1 MINNISWG
9 SYLTVV
15 ALLVTGYYIV
25 VMLLY
30 FRMEMQQL
38 LKGRI
43 TAPESFSKQILE
55 QEIASSDPE
64 LFPEV
69 HLLMTDLC
77 RVIKQAC
84 VDKHEKDQLW
94 NTFQIKLVNY
104 QKLSGTAFQ
113 ERINKYVEEECIKQ
127 CAIYFSEEEMN
138 ALWL

>member
-1 MINNISWG
+1 MINNISWS
-9 SYLTVV
+9 SYLTVA

-25 VMLLY
+25 VMLVY
-30 FRMEMQQL
+30 FRMEMRQR
-38 LKGRI
+38 LKRRI
-43 TAPESFSKQILE
+43 SAPKSFSKQILE
-55 QEIASSDPE
+55 QQIAASDPE

-77 RVIKQAC
+77 RIIKQAC
-84 VDKHEKDQLW
+84 VEKQEKDQLW
-94 NTFQIKLVNY
+94 NSFQIKLVNY